1 MREAVEDNPL
11 AKAVGVMAERGERW
25 ARAAGAL
32 LPLLDAR
39 MNEAAKK
46 HRSHPSTPA
55 ALGKAL
61 VRLAP
66 DLRQV
71 GVDVRRHRTGQDR
84 DRGARTARPRGR
96 GAKSLEPPTRG
107 PVCKSNFCASAIKE
121 GGYWCVL

>member
-1 MREAVEDNPL
+1 
-11 AKAVGVMAERGERW
+11 MASE
-25 ARAAGAL
+25 L
-32 LPLLDAR
+32 LPWIDAR
-39 MNEAAKK
+39 VSEQAKK

-84 DRGARTARPRGR
+84 AR
-96 GAKSLEPPTRG
+96 
-107 PVCKSNFCASAIKE
+107 VWVIKHKGE
-121 GGYWCVL
+121 G